1 MSELPKS
8 LYNNNITEYLN
19 EIRLWY
25 IKLSG
30 RGMIYGIMCADQD
43 AKIIAVNSFFDKK
56 FNIWDIS
63 ALGAAIYGVSRQG
76 VDCFGADFL
85 ERGSL
90 TFGNMQFFVR
100 SIGSFQIDDNRGQ
113 RELVIIVLADKAVNQ
128 GLMIL
133 QMNKYAEMIKQKV
146 VEDQKIKD
154 TLMLSE
160 TEMMAH
166 IKEIKNE
173 LFKKAESMN
182 MIL

>member
-8 LYNNNITEYLN
+8 LYNNHITEYLN
-19 EIRLWY
+19 EIRNWY

-30 RGMIYGIMCADQD
+30 RGMIHGIMAADQD

-56 FNIWDIS
+56 INIWDIA

-100 SIGSFQIDDNRGQ
+100 SIGSFQIDDRGQ

-133 QMNKYAEMIKQKV
+133 QMNKYAEIIKQKV

-154 TLMLSE
+154 TLVLSE

-166 IKEIKNE
+166 IKDIKNE